1 MRIGGWKNAK
11 AGTHKLVRYVT
22 HNGTKTAV
30 ANYKLT
36 IVDKKIQLFSE
47 KDEDMSEQVRSI
59 EFKKGNVLL
68 MWIKPSRLGLLYS
81 IESFD

>member
-1 MRIGGWKNAK
+1 MRIGGWKNVK
-11 AGTHKLVRYVT
+11 GGTHKLVRYVT
-22 HNGTKTAV
+22 RNGIKTAV
-30 ANYKLT
+30 VNYKLT

-47 KDEDMSEQVRSI
+47 KDEDITEQVRSI
-59 EFKKGNVLL
+59 EFKKGNGLL

>member
-1 MRIGGWKNAK
+1 MRIGGWKNVK
-11 AGTHKLVRYVT
+11 AGTPKLVRYVT

-59 EFKKGNVLL
+59 EFKKGDV
-68 MWIKPSRLGLLYS
+68 
-81 IESFD
+81 

>member
-1 MRIGGWKNAK
+1 MRIGGWKHSK
-11 AGTHKLVRYVT
+11 GGTHKLVRYMIR
-22 HNGTKTAV
+22 NGIKTSV

-47 KDEDMSEQVRSI
+47 KNEDMTEQIRSI
-59 EFKKGNVLL
+59 EFKKGDVLL
-68 MWIKPSRLGLLYS
+68 MWIKPLRLGLLYC

>member
-59 EFKKGNVLL
+59 EFKKGDVLL

-81 IESFD
+81 IESFV

>member
-11 AGTHKLVRYVT
+11 GGTHKLVRYVT
-22 HNGTKTAV
+22 RNGIKTAV

-36 IVDKKIQLFSE
+36 IIDKKIQLFSE
-47 KDEDMSEQVRSI
+47 KDEDMTDQVRSI
-59 EFKKGNVLL
+59 EFKKDNVLL